1 MVFRAIETRT
11 PVVRVTTTGI
21 SAVIGPDGSL
31 LARLGAGESGVL
43 EADVPVRDGPPTP
56 YVQVGDALAIS
67 CVLVL
72 LLAVV
77 RECWSRAQANSRGR
91 TKSSRNSA

>member
-1 MVFRAIETRT
+1 M
-11 PVVRVTTTGI
+11 RVTTTAI

-43 EADVPVRDGPPTP
+43 EADVPLRGGPPTP
-56 YVQVGDALAIS
+56 YVRIGDAFSVS

-72 LLAVV
+72 LLAVL
-77 RECWSRAQANSRGR
+77 RESWPRAQAASSGC
-91 TKSSRNSA
+91 TKSSRISA